1 MKLLEK
7 TPKKLLINITPL
19 VDVLFILIIFF
30 VVTSTFIEQPGVKL
44 ELPKATTAR
53 PEKVEK
59 AILTITRDQQ
69 LFFQGEPISRETLP
83 RRIQQAMEQ
92 SPDHSLIINADEHV
106 EHGFVI
112 EIMDIA
118 RQNGVQKVVIA
129 TKAKDS

>member
-59 AILTITRDQQ
+59 AVLTITRDQK
-69 LFFQGEPISRETLP
+69 LFFKGEAISLDALP
-83 RRIQQAMEQ
+83 ERIQQAMAQ
-92 SPDHSLIINADEHV
+92 SADHSLIINADEHV

-112 EIMDIA
+112 QVMDIA

-129 TKAKDS
+129 TKARES

>member
-7 TPKKLLINITPL
+7 SPKKLLINITPL

-44 ELPKATTAR
+44 ELPKASTAR

-59 AILTITRDQQ
+59 AVLVITRDEKI
-69 LFFQGEPISRETLP
+69 FFRSQPVTLEKLP
-83 RRIQQAMEQ
+83 AVIRQTMEQ
-92 SPDHSLIINADEHV
+92 SSDHSLIINADEHV

-112 EIMDIA
+112 RVMDIA

-129 TKAKDS
+129 TRGNE

>member
-59 AILTITRDQQ
+59 AVLTITRDQK
-69 LFFQGEPISRETLP
+69 LFFKGEAISLEALP
-83 RRIQQAMEQ
+83 ERIQQAMAQ
-92 SPDHSLIINADEHV
+92 SADHSLIINADEHV

-112 EIMDIA
+112 QVMDIA

-129 TKAKDS
+129 TKARES

>member
-1 MKLLEK
+1 MKLLDK

-44 ELPKATTAR
+44 ELPKATTAT

-59 AILTITRDQQ
+59 AVLVITRDKHLYFRSQ
-69 LFFQGEPISRETLP
+69 PITLEDLGKVL
-83 RRIQQAMEQ
+83 QKTMAQ
-92 SPDHSLIINADEHV
+92 SVDHSLIINADEHV

-112 EIMDIA
+112 QVMDIA

-129 TKAKDS
+129 TKANE

>member
-44 ELPKATTAR
+44 ELPRATTAR

-59 AILTITRDQQ
+59 AILTITRDKA
-69 LFFQGEPISRETLP
+69 LFFQGQKVTLEILP
-83 RRIQQAMEQ
+83 ERLQQAMEQ

-112 EIMDIA
+112 QVMDIA

-129 TKAKDS
+129 TKANE

>member
-1 MKLLEK
+1 MKLLDK

-44 ELPKATTAR
+44 ELPKATTAT

-59 AILTITRDQQ
+59 AVLVITRDKHLYFRSQ
-69 LFFQGEPISRETLP
+69 PITLEDLSKVL
-83 RRIQQAMEQ
+83 QKTMAQ
-92 SPDHSLIINADEHV
+92 SVDHSLIINADEHV

-112 EIMDIA
+112 QVMDIA

-129 TKAKDS
+129 TKANE

>member
-44 ELPKATTAR
+44 ELPRATTAR

-59 AILTITRDQQ
+59 AVLTITRDKT
-69 LFFQGEPISRETLP
+69 LFFQGQKVTLETLP
-83 RRIQQAMEQ
+83 ERLQQAMEQ

-112 EIMDIA
+112 QVMDIA

-129 TKAKDS
+129 TKANE

>member
-1 MKLLEK
+1 MKLLDK

-44 ELPKATTAR
+44 ELPKATTAT

-59 AILTITRDQQ
+59 AVLVITRDKHLYFRSQ
-69 LFFQGEPISRETLP
+69 PITLEDLGKVL
-83 RRIQQAMEQ
+83 QKTMAQ
-92 SPDHSLIINADEHV
+92 SVDHSLIINADEHV

-112 EIMDIA
+112 QVMDIA
-118 RQNGVQKVVIA
+118 RKNGVQKVVIA
-129 TKAKDS
+129 TKANE